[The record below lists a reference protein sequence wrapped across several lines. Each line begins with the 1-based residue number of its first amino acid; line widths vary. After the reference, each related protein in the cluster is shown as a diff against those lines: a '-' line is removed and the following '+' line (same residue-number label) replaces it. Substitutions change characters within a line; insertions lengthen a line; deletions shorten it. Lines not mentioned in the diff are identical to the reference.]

1 MDCITTIVAGLR
13 SSVVGNNKLK
23 PLINS
28 QSELFFLKLLD
39 LHLSTAQAS
48 SSSKWLDTH
57 TSTYVYHTHLYN

>member
-1 MDCITTIVAGLR
+1 MDCITTMVAGLR

-48 SSSKWLDTH
+48 SFFK
-57 TSTYVYHTHLYN
+57 